1 MPAAAPLLCRC
12 GSVCSLG
19 LGGRKI
25 IGWGCLSR
33 AVVGSVRVH
42 AGVMHCCGR
51 RRGIQVESPGHA
63 SLASASAERATA
75 VSTSGRSRAPV
86 LHFERRVCYVYRA
99 SYMRPTL
106 CSRGH
111 PLLCSPWYIH
121 VGGSLWYIHVG
132 GGFLSFL
139 SPSDKPHMTGV
150 WPGRTKRLEEVV
162 RGILVP
168 LVGCHSVESK
178 SAWECL
184 SPVVRASCASTPKY
198 SS

>member
-1 MPAAAPLLCRC
+1 MRRGQSARRAAALDVVDCPSDRQIVQQVRSNHIAGPCPVVLLPAAAPLLCRC

-121 VGGSLWYIHVG
+121 VGG
-132 GGFLSFL
+132 GFLSFL
-139 SPSDKPHMTGV
+139 SPSDV
-150 WPGRTKRLEEVV
+150 D
-162 RGILVP
+162 
-168 LVGCHSVESK
+168 
-178 SAWECL
+178 
-184 SPVVRASCASTPKY
+184 
-198 SS
+198 